1 MTSAQ
6 MKRWPEKQGCTFGAQ
21 KGSHLK
27 VYLGDKQ
34 TILPMHAKKELKT
47 GLMNGIRKALGLK

>member
-1 MTSAQ
+1 MHFRRAEGQSS
-6 MKRWPEKQGCTFGAQ
+6 QGLPWRQ
-21 KGSHLK
+21 IP
-27 VYLGDKQ
+27 GDKQ